1 MRIVAPIASGDSAQ
15 VARARTGAPAS
26 ASTTLT
32 PTPRSSVLLPDMF
45 DPLTISARG

>member
-1 MRIVAPIASGDSAQ
+1 MRIVDPIARGDSVRSA
-15 VARARTGAPAS
+15 ARTGAPAS